1 MKSNLIEK
9 NSKDIEIIIKY
20 RKNDEFEIQIFG
32 QNFVNNNKDKCKII
46 YEGKEYDLKQNLNV
60 QMIKMKQKLKII
72 KIITNLADMFSGM
85 L

>member
-60 QMIKMKQKLKII
+60 KMIKMKQKLKII